1 MVCEKHAYS
10 VLLVAARESFA
21 AALREHLP
29 ERLYQPVHQA
39 ESAAQAR
46 RRLLER
52 SYDLVLINAPLPDEF
67 GRSLA
72 DDAVENQG
80 TVALLLVNGDLYG
93 EICEQAALRGILL
106 LKKPTT
112 PSLLEQS
119 LDTLRA
125 VRERLRRLEKK
136 TRTLEERMAEI
147 RLVNRAKWAL
157 IARLGLSEQEAH
169 RHLEKQAMDRCM
181 SKVAL
186 AREILEKEGQGGCIE
201 DGTV

>member
-1 MVCEKHAYS
+1 M
-10 VLLVAARESFA
+10 
-21 AALREHLP
+21 
-29 ERLYQPVHQA
+29 
-39 ESAAQAR
+39 
-46 RRLLER
+46 
-52 SYDLVLINAPLPDEF
+52 
-67 GRSLA
+67 
-72 DDAVENQG
+72 
-80 TVALLLVNGDLYG
+80 LLVNGDLYG

-136 TRTLEERMAEI
+136 TLTLEERMEEI